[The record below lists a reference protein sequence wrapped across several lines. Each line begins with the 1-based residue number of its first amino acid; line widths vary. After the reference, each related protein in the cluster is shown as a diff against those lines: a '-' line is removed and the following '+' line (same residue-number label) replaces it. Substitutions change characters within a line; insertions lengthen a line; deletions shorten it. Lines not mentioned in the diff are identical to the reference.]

1 MDITQF
7 SQAELTAAINKIP
20 VQWGSVSNLGLFKDR
35 GTRTNQIIVEDR
47 QGTLGVLPSHAWGG
61 SGTVNEVDTRHTYA
75 FAIPQTVHNDML
87 LPSDVMGIRGFGTEA
102 LATMA
107 QELAYRL
114 QRMKAKHDIT
124 LEHKRINALKGRV
137 LNADGTSVIVD
148 LFGSFG
154 ITQQT
159 VNFNLDVATTKVL
172 DKCAEVRNIIEDNL
186 MGDSMTSIRVLVSPE
201 FYSVFIAH
209 ANVTKAYAGYV
220 DAANRLGEDNRQGF
234 TFGGITFQEYRGGVN
249 GNRFI
254 TAGEGHAFPEGTLD
268 TFATY
273 FAPADF
279 NETVNTMGR
288 AFYAKQW
295 EAEGGRGI
303 VLHTQCNSLPI
314 CHQPAV
320 LVKVLAA

>member
-1 MDITQF
+1 
-7 SQAELTAAINKIP
+7 
-20 VQWGSVSNLGLFKDR
+20 
-35 GTRTNQIIVEDR
+35 
-47 QGTLGVLPSHAWGG
+47 
-61 SGTVNEVDTRHTYA
+61 
-75 FAIPQTVHNDML
+75 
-87 LPSDVMGIRGFGTEA
+87 
-102 LATMA
+102 MA

-124 LEHKRINALKGRV
+124 LEHKRVNALKGRV
-137 LNADGTSVIVD
+137 LNADGTSVIAD
-148 LFGSFG
+148 LFGTFG
-154 ITQQT
+154 ITQTT

-172 DKCAEVRNIIEDNL
+172 DKCAELRNTIEDNL
-186 MGDSMTSIRVLVSPE
+186 MGDTMNSIRVLVSPE
-201 FYSVFIAH
+201 FYSALISH
-209 ANVTKAYAGYV
+209 ANVKAAYANYSE
-220 DAANRLGEDNRQGF
+220 ASNRLGEDNRKGF

-249 GNRFI
+249 GSRFI
-254 TAGEGHAFPEGTLD
+254 AAGEGHAFPEGTMD

-279 NETVNTMGR
+279 NETVNTIGQ

-295 EAEGGRGI
+295 EAEGNRGI